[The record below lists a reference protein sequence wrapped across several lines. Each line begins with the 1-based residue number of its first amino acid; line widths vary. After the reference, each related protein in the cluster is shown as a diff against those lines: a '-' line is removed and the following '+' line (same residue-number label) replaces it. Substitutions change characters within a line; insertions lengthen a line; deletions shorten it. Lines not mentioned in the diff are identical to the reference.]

1 MQARNTLWHLA
12 ACAAGS
18 IVVSVAVGSWPAN
31 GLAAEDSAT
40 SEATYPLQYKYHVG
54 EVITYT
60 IEHLAKVD
68 TTIAGNTQKTQMQSK
83 STRSLHVKEVQADG
97 SARFVHVIDDVDM
110 WSEVDG
116 RAAVRYNS
124 REDDK
129 APPGYEH
136 VAESIGVPISEIT
149 MSPSGEVL
157 QRKDHVVHPNFGLG
171 GISIPL
177 PKGPVHVGQ
186 EWDQPQDLQIRLEDN
201 RIKTIKTRQLF
212 RLEKVETGVATIS
225 VKTQVLTPV
234 DDPRVR
240 SQLVQRISSG
250 EIRFDVDAGRLL
262 TKQLDWDENVL
273 GFNGAESN
281 MKYLARF
288 TERLRD
294 NSRTADSQSSEDSS
308 PR

>member
-1 MQARNTLWHLA
+1 MQARNRFWRLA
-12 ACAAGS
+12 AFAVGS
-18 IVVSVAVGSWPAN
+18 MVVSFAVGSWPTN
-31 GLAAEDSAT
+31 GRAAEDTAAT
-40 SEATYPLQYKYHVG
+40 DATYPLQYKYQVG

-60 IEHLAKVD
+60 IEHMAKVD
-68 TTIAGNTQKTQMQSK
+68 TTIAGNTQKTQMRSK

-149 MSPSGEVL
+149 MSPTGEIL
-157 QRKDHVVHPNFGLG
+157 QRKDHVIHPNFGLG

-177 PKGPVHVGQ
+177 PESAIPVGY
-186 EWDQPQDLQIRLEDN
+186 EWDQPQDLQIRLEDD

-225 VKTQVLTPV
+225 VKTQVLTPI
-234 DDPRVR
+234 DDARVR
-240 SQLVQRISSG
+240 SQLVQRISAG

-262 TKQLDWDENVL
+262 SKQLDWDENVL

-288 TERLRD
+288 TEQLLD
-294 NSRTADSQSSEDSS
+294 GSRTAESQASGDSS